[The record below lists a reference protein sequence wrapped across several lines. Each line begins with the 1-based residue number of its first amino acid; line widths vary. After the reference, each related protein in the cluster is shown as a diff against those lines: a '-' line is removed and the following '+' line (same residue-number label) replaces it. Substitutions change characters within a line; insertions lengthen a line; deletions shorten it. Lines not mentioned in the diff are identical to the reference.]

1 MSTAQVAPATT
12 PQELLVTVRNS
23 AAIKLEFLRALAKKL
38 IAASQKG
45 IEATINFA
53 RRVWSSVPTAV
64 SGAMIAGLTSTRAGY
79 DSVVRAA
86 RKAVNSATGI
96 LGSAFSFI
104 NRALT
109 WVGEKIA
116 NAVGYVYAPAGN
128 VLHRVNNF
136 FTKLR
141 YNLVEWVQNTY
152 KTVAMVV
159 NGSVKHE
166 TTRALVMGGSM
177 AITTGMMVN
186 TFAGGLA
193 SKFVSSIPV
202 VGGLLSASFIGNGP
216 AIAIGLMALVGAGIS
231 MFFNGR
237 EIVQNEI
244 IESIMEERDAQSSAE
259 RIVAIVSNEQDR
271 RVNSTEDIQ
280 FIMSEDDWVEKTIS
294 PITFAESIVT
304 ESHGNL
310 AVLVQGEVTVEQAEE
325 IAEATVNAEIAQMES
340 QILNRNAYPAKKNHN
355 KKRR

>member
-136 FTKLR
+136 STKLR
-141 YNLVEWVQNTY
+141 YNLVEWVQHTY

-202 VGGLLSASFIGNGP
+202 VGGLLSAAFIGNGP
-216 AIAIGLMALVGAGIS
+216 AIAIGLMAVVGAGIS

-244 IESIMEERDAQSSAE
+244 IESIMEEHDTQSSAE
-259 RIVAIVSNEQDR
+259 RIIEIVSNEQER
-271 RVNSTEDIQ
+271 RSNVEFLI
-280 FIMSEDDWVEKTIS
+280 SEDEWYEDTNTTPSV
-294 PITFAESIVT
+294 FAESIVT
-304 ESHGNL
+304 ESNGSL

-325 IAEATVNAEIAQMES
+325 IAQSTVEAEIAQIEN
-340 QILNRNAYPAKKNHN
+340 QFLQRNAYPAKKNHN